1 MKTISLVEYSKINHY
16 QVYSLKIQIENLQFG
31 ISLFIIVSKEIFLH
45 EILFLIE

>member
-16 QVYSLKIQIENLQFG
+16 QVYSLIENLQFR

-45 EILFLIE
+45 EILFLVE